1 MITSSSSS
9 LAKKEKKDNHKKT
22 TLDGARIKACH
33 NLFVSDPKNKGG
45 GKRCLNHKESF

>member
-9 LAKKEKKDNHKKT
+9 LAKKRAREPQKT